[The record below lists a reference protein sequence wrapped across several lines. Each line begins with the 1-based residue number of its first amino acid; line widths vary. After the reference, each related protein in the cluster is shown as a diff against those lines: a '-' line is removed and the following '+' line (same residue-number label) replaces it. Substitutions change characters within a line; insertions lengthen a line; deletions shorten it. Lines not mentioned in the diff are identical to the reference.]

1 MTTTDSTPWPSANT
15 MSGAR
20 AMIGIVWLAMTYG
33 TKARSASREW
43 TNAVASAEAEQAAEH
58 EPDERLAPRVERR
71 AEQVLD
77 HATGRRRAG
86 TAGP

>member
-15 MSGAR
+15 ISGAR

-43 TNAVASAEAEQAAEH
+43 TNSGREAEPEQAA
-58 EPDERLAPRVERR
+58 R
-71 AEQVLD
+71 AR
-77 HATGRRRAG
+77 TR
-86 TAGP
+86 